1 MKNKLTTFYIVRH
14 GESEANVQKIFQ
26 GQKINTP
33 LTEKGQSQAK
43 KLAEELENVQIDI
56 VISSDLTRAHQTA
69 EIIAQSKKLPVRMD
83 VRFRERSMEKYD
95 GMKTR
100 DFLKLYTYDNWH
112 HLSDEEKLNHKLDP
126 TDENFNEIYKRFIDG
141 LQELAYTYPNKT
153 ILIVSH
159 GGVIRGFLI
168 KNGYGNFEDVGGIEN
183 TGYIKIKSN
192 GVNFDIEEVKGLKT
206 WKEKHSNTG

>member
-1 MKNKLTTFYIVRH
+1 MKNRLTTFYIVRH

-33 LTEKGQSQAK
+33 LTDKGKEQAK
-43 KLAEELENVQIDI
+43 KLADELRNVQIDV

-69 EIIAQSKKLPVRMD
+69 EIIANSKNLQVRLD
-83 VRFRERSMEKYD
+83 IRFRERSMEKYD
-95 GMKTR
+95 GMKTH
-100 DFLKLYTYDNWH
+100 DFLKLYTEENWRC
-112 HLSDEEKLNHKLDP
+112 LSDEEKLSHKLDP
-126 TDENFNEIYKRFIDG
+126 TDENFNEIYNRFIDG
-141 LQELAYTYPNKT
+141 LQELALTYKNKT

-192 GVNFDIEEVKGLKT
+192 GKNFDVEEVKGLKT
-206 WKEKHSNTG
+206 WKEKLSNSG